1 MKAAVC
7 EDEKIY
13 ADKLKK
19 TAEDFF
25 AERGDTAEITVFPD
39 GAPLLAAID
48 SGVKYSVIFLDIQLE
63 NSDGLDIAAE
73 IRRRD
78 KSVPLIFVTGLE
90 SRAAEGYAVSA
101 FDYIVKSTM
110 DTKLPA
116 VLERLAESLAPETV
130 TLEAVSGDTVL
141 IPVESILWIESEGR
155 GTAVFTAEEKI
166 SARLPI
172 GAVSEMLPEDGFIGI
187 FKSVFVRTEQ
197 IKKIG
202 RDTLEMSDGK
212 VLPLSRRRRK
222 AVLSAVMASVRR
234 R

>member
-19 TAEDFF
+19 AAEDFF
-25 AERGDTAEITVFPD
+25 AKRGNTAEITVYPD
-39 GAPLLAAID
+39 GAPLLADID
-48 SGVKYSVIFLDIQLE
+48 KGVSYSMIFLDIQLE

-73 IRRRD
+73 IRKRD
-78 KSVPLIFVTGLE
+78 KFVPLIFVTGLE

-116 VLERLAESLAPETV
+116 VLKRLAESLAADTI
-130 TLEAVSGDTVL
+130 TLETDTGDAVVL
-141 IPVESILWIESEGR
+141 PIESILWIESEGR

-172 GAVSEMLPEDGFIGI
+172 GAAAELLPKDGFIGT

-197 IKKIG
+197 IKKVG
-202 RDTLEMSDGK
+202 KDTLEMSNGYI
-212 VLPLSRRRRK
+212 LPLSRRRRK